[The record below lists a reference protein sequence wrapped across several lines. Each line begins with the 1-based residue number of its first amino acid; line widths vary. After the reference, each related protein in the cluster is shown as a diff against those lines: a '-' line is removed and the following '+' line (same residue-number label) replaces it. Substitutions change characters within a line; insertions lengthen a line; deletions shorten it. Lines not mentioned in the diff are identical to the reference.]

1 MTAKE
6 MERQARNHY
15 KAWERSEDYALD
27 FVYGSYSVNK
37 ARAWRYCQ
45 EKQAELN
52 GYGLQVLACNTNIFT
67 AGFEYYDEKAQ
78 TVKFYYITPSYDCA
92 IDITA
97 DML

>member
-1 MTAKE
+1 MTNREK
-6 MERQARNHY
+6 ERQAREHY
-15 KAWERSEDYALD
+15 NAWKRSDDYALES
-27 FVYGSYSVNK
+27 VYKRFSVYK

-52 GYGLQVLACNTNIFT
+52 GYGLKVITHNTTIFT

-78 TVKFYYITPSYDCA
+78 TLKFYYITPSYDIA
-92 IDITA
+92 IDITE